1 MCSPKHDGFFVIII
15 GAQLSGVGPN
25 AVVEKSLALC
35 EMPSYF
41 A

>member
-1 MCSPKHDGFFVIII
+1 MSSPKHDGFFVMIIRR
-15 GAQLSGVGPN
+15 QLPWFNPN

-35 EMPSYF
+35 EMPSYL